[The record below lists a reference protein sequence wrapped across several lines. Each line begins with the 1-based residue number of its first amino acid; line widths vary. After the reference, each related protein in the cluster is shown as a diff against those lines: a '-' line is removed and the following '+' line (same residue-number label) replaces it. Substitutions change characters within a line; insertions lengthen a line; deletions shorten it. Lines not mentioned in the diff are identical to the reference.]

1 MKDYQSIRVTKLSK
15 DKYYLSI
22 YWRQCRY
29 RFYNGQPIGSW
40 STPNTLPKHMRYSAF
55 AALEKEYLR
64 AIDLGWTPKDDWS
77 GKLPKEVIVPKSILE
92 DALKSK
98 IDQGISEPYARN
110 LTWIVKQLKKQLK
123 GQHPTPNRLAK
134 FINDSHWTPATR
146 AIIRRHLM
154 AFEKELEKFGY
165 EGSIKPL
172 TTKYKTEETLHK
184 PFKDVPGILE
194 EILEFD
200 AKLHLCCLLAFGCLL
215 RPHRE
220 IRLLTWDDFAE

>member
-77 GKLPKEVIVPKSILE
+77 GKLTKEVIVPKSILE

-146 AIIRRHLM
+146 TIIRRHLW
-154 AFEKELEKFGY
+154 
-165 EGSIKPL
+165 
-172 TTKYKTEETLHK
+172 
-184 PFKDVPGILE
+184 
-194 EILEFD
+194 
-200 AKLHLCCLLAFGCLL
+200 LLKRSWRSLDMKGASS
-215 RPHRE
+215 P
-220 IRLLTWDDFAE
+220 